1 VRTATALVTRDLL
14 RVLWRARTVALV
26 LFLAAGAWA
35 AVSPPDVSD
44 GRSLRSLGT
53 AVTDAIPTAFG
64 SDWTTVATQALPLAL
79 LAAALVVEE
88 REDGGTWMTAHRAGG
103 LLRWWSAKA
112 LSAVTLCAVV
122 VLAGAALT
130 AIAALLRGWDLSLGP
145 SEYARAGS
153 ELGYVRIDG
162 TSPLAQSLLVVAL
175 RIAALAPV
183 ALLAIAA
190 GALVRRPG
198 VAYGVVVVGLLA
210 YWRLAA
216 GAMPERLAQRA
227 DLLTQAFWKQHGA
240 GFDASWWWTPVV
252 IAAWTVAA
260 LALGRLVARHTEV
273 TRA

>member
-1 VRTATALVTRDLL
+1 MRTTSALVSRDLL
-14 RVLWRARTVALV
+14 RVLWRARTVPLL
-26 LFLAAGAWA
+26 LFLAAGSWA
-35 AVSPPDVSD
+35 AVSPPDVSE

-64 SDWTTVATQALPLAL
+64 SDWTTVATQAIPLAL
-79 LAAALVVEE
+79 LATALVVEE

-122 VLAGAALT
+122 VLATAALT
-130 AIAALLRGWDLSLGP
+130 VIAALLRGWDLSLGP
-145 SEYARAGS
+145 SEYAQAGS
-153 ELGYVRIDG
+153 ELGYPRIDG
-162 TSPLAQSLLVVAL
+162 TSPLGQSLLVVAL

-183 ALLAIAA
+183 ALLAIAV

-198 VAYGVVVVGLLA
+198 FAYGVVVVGLLA

-216 GAMPERLAQRA
+216 GAMPEGLAQRA

-240 GFDASWWWTPVV
+240 GFETSWWWTPPV
-252 IAAWTVAA
+252 IAAWMVVAF
-260 LALGRLVARHTEV
+260 ALGRLVVRHTEI
-273 TRA
+273 TQA